1 LIYGAEEP
9 KGGAVRSCFAIFEH
23 PAVNHR
29 MEVINNV
36 LAADAAALLKD
47 FFVSRR

>member
-1 LIYGAEEP
+1 
-9 KGGAVRSCFAIFEH
+9 
-23 PAVNHR
+23 